1 MEAGGMQNMYVRK
14 PSRKLVLAICLATA
28 VVLAISGIGY
38 SATPRATD
46 FPRFIPVVSG
56 RNGAVAAP
64 SSAATSVGL
73 KVLMDGGNAIDAAVS
88 AAATATVSE
97 FMASGIGGHGIM
109 VMYWAKTGEV
119 KVLDWGGF
127 LPHAFT
133 LDQFGTPATP
143 PPETSVLDT
152 IFPGTLAGWAEALKS
167 YGTISLSDA
176 LQPAIEYA
184 EEGIAV
190 NPWIANSAEDY
201 AIDTLKDAFPELVEI
216 CMPEG
221 RMPKVGDI
229 LKFPDLAQTYKL
241 IAEKGPDVF
250 YKGEL
255 GDKVVSYLN
264 ENGSRFTKEEF
275 ANYKPIWRDTLSTTY
290 RDEYEIFVAK
300 NQNFT
305 PVVLTMFNIWENFDL
320 RNMGIIS
327 PETLHL
333 IIETSK
339 IALADRT
346 AYYGDPDFVDVPY
359 DILTSKDYGKRMA
372 QRIDMKKAAPDMPGE
387 LKSGES
393 TTNIAVVDKDHNMVL
408 ITQTLGDF
416 FGSRHVVPG
425 TGIILNNEGLFF
437 DFEPVNGPNY
447 PAPGK
452 RVENQMGGVIVLK
465 NGKVWGGMGTP
476 GGTQIPLI
484 MAQVFMRMIDHDLKI
499 QDAIEVPRTRY
510 RGNQNVQ
517 IEKAVPWETIEQL
530 WQMGHRVTNPSYLCG
545 ISGVWVDPDTGVME
559 AGAEP
564 SRNYWRGAY

>member
-1 MEAGGMQNMYVRK
+1 MGMNKSFRK
-14 PSRKLVLAICLATA
+14 AVLAICFALTITLA
-28 VVLAISGIGY
+28 LSGIGY
-38 SATPRATD
+38 SRTPRATD

-109 VMYWAKTGEV
+109 VMYWAETGEV

-127 LPHAFT
+127 LPHALT
-133 LDQFGTPATP
+133 MDQYGTPPTP

-152 IFPGTLAGWAEALKS
+152 IFPGTLAGWAEALRS

-176 LQPAIEYA
+176 LQPAIKYA
-184 EEGIAV
+184 EEGIPV
-190 NPWIANSAEDY
+190 NPWIADSVVDY
-201 AIDTLKDAFPELVEI
+201 AVDAYKDIFPELADVCLI
-216 CMPEG
+216 DG
-221 RMPKVGDI
+221 RRPKVGEI
-229 LKFPDLAQTYKL
+229 LKFPDLANTYRQ
-241 IAEKGPDVF
+241 IAEHGPDLF

-255 GDKVVSYLN
+255 GDKIVSYLN

-275 ANYKPIWRDTLSTTY
+275 ETYKPIWRDTLSTTY
-290 RDEYEIFVAK
+290 HDEYEIFVAK
-300 NQNFT
+300 NQNFS
-305 PVVLTMFNIWENFDL
+305 PVILTMFNIWENFDL

-327 PETLHL
+327 PETLHV

-359 DILTSKDYGKRMA
+359 DILTSKDYGRRMA
-372 QRIDMKKAAPDMPGE
+372 ARIDMTKAAPDRPGD
-387 LKSGES
+387 LNTGES

-416 FGSRHVVPG
+416 FGCMHVVPG

-437 DFEPVNGPNY
+437 DFVPVDGPNY

-452 RVENQMGGVIVLK
+452 RVENQMGGVIALK
-465 NGKVWGGMGTP
+465 NGKVWAGMGCP

-484 MAQVFMRMIDHDLKI
+484 MAQVLMRMIDHDLRI

-510 RGNQNVQ
+510 RGNGQVQ

-530 WQMGHRVTNPSYLCG
+530 WRMGHYVTNPSYLCG
-545 ISGVWVDPDTGVME
+545 ISGVWVDPETGVME

-564 SRNYWRGAY
+564 SRNYTRGAY

>member
-1 MEAGGMQNMYVRK
+1 MYVRK

-109 VMYWAKTGEV
+109 VMYWAETGEV
-119 KVLDWGGF
+119 EVLDWGGF
-127 LPHAFT
+127 LPHELT
-133 LDQFGTPATP
+133 MDQYGTPPTP
-143 PPETSVLDT
+143 PPTRNVLNT
-152 IFPGTLAGWAEALKS
+152 IFPGTLAGWAEALRR

-176 LQPAIEYA
+176 LQPAIKYA
-184 EEGIAV
+184 EEGIV
-190 NPWIANSAEDY
+190 INPYLARSLASIKEY
-201 AIDTLKDAFPELVEI
+201 QEVFPELADV

-221 RMPKVGDI
+221 RLPGVGDI
-229 LKFPDLAQTYKL
+229 LKFPDLASTYRL
-241 IAEKGPDVF
+241 IADKGPDVF

-255 GDKVVSYLN
+255 ADKVVSYLN

-300 NQNFT
+300 NQNFN

-320 RNMGIIS
+320 RNMGIIT

-333 IIETSK
+333 VIETSK
-339 IALADRT
+339 VALADRT

-359 DILTSKDYGKRMA
+359 DILTSKEYGKRIA
-372 QRIDMKKAAPDMPGE
+372 ERIDMTKAAPEKPGR
-387 LKSGES
+387 LDTRES
-393 TTNIAVVDKDHNMVL
+393 TTNIAVVDKNHNVVL
-408 ITQTLGDF
+408 ITQTLGSF
-416 FGSRHVVPG
+416 YGSMHVVPD
-425 TGIILNNEGLFF
+425 TGVILNNEGLFF
-437 DFEPVNGPNY
+437 DFVPVDGPNY

-465 NGKVWGGMGTP
+465 NGKVWGGLGTP

-484 MAQVFMRMIDHDLKI
+484 MAQVFMRMIDHDLRI

-510 RGNQNVQ
+510 VGNGRVQ
-517 IEKAVPWETIEQL
+517 IENAVPWETLEKL
-530 WQMGHRVTNPSYLCG
+530 WQMGHYITNPTGLCG
-545 ISGVWVDPDTGVME
+545 ISGVWVDPRTGVME

-564 SRNYWRGAY
+564 SRNYCRGAY